1 MLSVEMKDDRSE
13 IIHYDFE
20 DCPIYIRK
28 ALLSSYSNFEAPVHW
43 HDDIEFIAVQQGEMN
58 YNVNGEIITVRENE
72 GIFVNSR
79 QLHCGFSKTK
89 SECDFICV
97 LIHPMLLCISQTLEQ
112 KYVVPLLKDQNMPY
126 IKLSADIP
134 WQKELLGCIEDM
146 YRAKDDAAAPL
157 SVSSLFLKIWSI
169 LFRNSN
175 TSVVV
180 ENQSNDF
187 TVLKNMIGYIQKFYR
202 EKISLADIA
211 QSGAVGQSKCCKLFD
226 KYIGVTPNTYLTQ
239 YRLNQ
244 SMWYLKNTD
253 MTITETAQAV
263 GFSGSSY
270 YAEAFRKRCNQS
282 PSEYRKANL
291 PFKDC
296 PDSFKN
302 IR

>member
-20 DCPIYIRK
+20 DYPIYIRK
-28 ALLSSYSNFEAPVHW
+28 ALLSSYSNFEAPAHW

-58 YNVNGEIITVRENE
+58 YNVNGEIITVKENE

-79 QLHCGFSKTK
+79 QLHCGFSRTK
-89 SECDFICV
+89 SECDFICILV
-97 LIHPMLLCISQTLEQ
+97 HPMLLCVSRALEQ
-112 KYVVPLLKDQNMPY
+112 NYVVPLLTAMPY
-126 IKLSADIP
+126 IKLSADVP
-134 WQKELLGCIEDM
+134 WQKALLGCITDM
-146 YRAKDDAAAPL
+146 YRVRDEAVAPL
-157 SVSSLFLKIWSI
+157 TVSALFLKTWSI
-169 LFRNSN
+169 IFANSN
-175 TSVVV
+175 ASVP
-180 ENQSNDF
+180 QRAPSSDF
-187 TVLKNMIGYIQKFYR
+187 TTLKNMIGYIQKFYR

-211 QSGAVGQSKCCKLFD
+211 LSGAVGQSKCCKLFD

-270 YAEAFRKRCNQS
+270 YAEAFRKWCNQR
-282 PSEYRKANL
+282 PSEYRKANR
-291 PFKDC
+291 
-296 PDSFKN
+296 SFD
-302 IR
+302 